1 MARLPRLVVAG
12 LPHVVVHRG
21 LNGQPVLL
29 DDADRATYLQALAG
43 AAREAGVLLHGYGL
57 FSGEVRLL
65 ATPTTA
71 TSLGQM
77 MQAVGRRYVRAF
89 NQRHQR
95 AGTPWEGRFRST
107 VLEPQAHFIEAL
119 RFVEGCDDDGT
130 PLAGGTDAL
139 RWSSAGHHLGRRH
152 EPALTEHE
160 VFWALGN
167 TPFEREAAY
176 QALLAQP
183 VPGAAR
189 EAVRDAALK
198 GWALGSPAFVD
209 GLRAGTSRRP
219 SPLRRGRPS
228 RQSGTAEVAG
238 RLSVP

>member
-29 DDADRATYLQALAG
+29 DEADRATYLQALAG

-57 FSGEVRLL
+57 FAGEVRLL

-71 TSLGQM
+71 TALGQM

-130 PLAGGTDAL
+130 PLASGADTP
-139 RWSSAGHHLGRRH
+139 RWSSAAHHLGRRH
-152 EPALTEHE
+152 DPALTEHE
-160 VFWALGN
+160 LFWALGN

-176 QALLAQP
+176 LALLAQP
-183 VPGAAR
+183 VPAAAR

-198 GWALGSPAFVD
+198 GWALGSTAFVD
-209 GLRAGTSRRP
+209 GLRAGTNRRP

-228 RQSGTAEVAG
+228 RQASTAVMAG
-238 RLSVP
+238 NISVP

>member
-29 DDADRATYLQALAG
+29 DEADRAAYLQALAG
-43 AAREAGVLLHGYGL
+43 ATREAGVLLHGYGL
-57 FSGEVRLL
+57 FAGEVRLL
-65 ATPTTA
+65 ATPTSATA
-71 TSLGQM
+71 LGQM

-107 VLEPQAHFIEAL
+107 VLEPQAHFIDAL

-130 PLAGGTDAL
+130 ALASGAETL

-152 EPALTEHE
+152 EPGLTEHE

-167 TPFEREAAY
+167 TPFERQAVYRARFEAG
-176 QALLAQP
+176 LSSDDI
-183 VPGAAR
+183 
-189 EAVRDAALK
+189 DAITRATRH
-198 GWALGSPAFVD
+198 GWALGSPAFVTA
-209 GLRAGTSRRP
+209 LTEATARRAA
-219 SPLRRGRPS
+219 PLRPGRP
-228 RQSGTAEVAG
+228 RKREPGTI
-238 RLSVP
+238 